1 MPPIFD
7 LHAHPSFKPFNDK
20 DPKGNIPDKDIWVKR
35 TPEDD
40 EKVTFVDGL
49 VKAGVE
55 IGSVFESQIHLDA
68 VVEGQVGSL
77 CLALY
82 PLERGFIQRGKRQA
96 NSGPLGNDLMNFDK
110 LLAYITGFDVSQID
124 KLQSNS
130 ISYFKQLKGEYQY
143 LLDNRNIT
151 SQTQKQ
157 KGTNIPYSYQ
167 LVKNHAAIKDIID
180 NDRPI
185 VPIVLSIEGGHAFAE
200 DIFDEK
206 GRFLDSVRAEKYPN
220 RKRYRGKFEQYSKT
234 LLDNILEVKKW
245 EYPPF
250 FVTLSHHFYN
260 HLAGHSQTF
269 TGIITF
275 LGWMLNQTGS
285 INALNE
291 EGILEET
298 SYFDLGIRDLGKE
311 AIKRLLL
318 RDGTHRSIL
327 IDIKHMSPKARFEYY
342 DMLTNGIFKGAKIPI
357 IFSHG
362 AVNGRA
368 MLSEFQKDEPVART
382 STFNIADINLFDDE
396 INTIIESDGIIGIM
410 IDERR
415 IVGKILPEDVP
426 LTRKKH
432 KKLKKEK
439 RELEEKLEISP
450 SDEKLKRELK
460 KVNDSLKAVCI
471 STIFNQI
478 FHIIEIYDGINQ
490 EKAWDHICLGTDYE
504 GLINPVDLYDT
515 AEKFKTMEEDFINH
529 WNERRKNTD
538 TSNLQIQR
546 YKDFVFDKEPKDF
559 IRKFLWENAMEFLR
573 KYFNDSYL
581 IDGII
586 PTPTAP
592 PIDPLIT

>member
-7 LHAHPSFKPFNDK
+7 LHAHPSFKPFHDK
-20 DPKGNIPDKDIWVKR
+20 DSEGNIPDKDIWTKR
-35 TPEDD
+35 EPDDD
-40 EKVTFVDGL
+40 EKVAFVDGL

-68 VVEGQVGSL
+68 VVDGQIGSL

-82 PLERGFIQRGKRQA
+82 PLERGFIQRGRRQA
-96 NSGPLGNDLMNFDK
+96 NSGPLGNDFMNFDK
-110 LLAYITGFDVSQID
+110 LLAYITGFDVSEID
-124 KLQSNS
+124 KLQSNN
-130 ISYFKQLKGEYQY
+130 ISYFKQLKDEYQY

-151 SQTQKQ
+151 SKVHKQ
-157 KGTNIPYSYQ
+157 KETNVPYSYQ
-167 LVKNHAAIKDIID
+167 LVKNHAEIKNIID
-180 NDRPI
+180 NELPI

-200 DIFDEK
+200 DVFDEK
-206 GRFLDSVRAEKYPN
+206 GRFVDMVRAEKYPN
-220 RKRYRGKFEQYSKT
+220 RKRYQGKFEQYSKV

-269 TGIITF
+269 TGIITL

-285 INALNE
+285 INALNK

-298 SYFDLGIRDLGKE
+298 SYFDLGIRALGKE

-318 RDGTHRSIL
+318 RNGTHRSIL
-327 IDIKHMSPKARFEYY
+327 IDVKHMSPKARLEYY
-342 DMLTNGIFKGAKIPI
+342 NMLNEGIYKGVKIPI
-357 IFSHG
+357 IYSHG

-368 MLSEFQKDEPVART
+368 KLSEYKSDNAVARK

-396 INTIIESDGIIGIM
+396 INIIIESDGLIGVM

-415 IVGKILPEDVP
+415 IVGKKLPEDVNISRREFNRWK
-426 LTRKKH
+426 RKGENKD
-432 KKLKKEK
+432 
-439 RELEEKLEISP
+439 I
-450 SDEKLKRELK
+450 
-460 KVNDSLKAVCI
+460 VTQTCI

-478 FHIIEIYDGINQ
+478 FHIIEAYAGLNQ
-490 EKAWDHICLGTDYE
+490 EKAWNHICLGTDYE

-529 WNERRKNTD
+529 WNDRIESMDVN
-538 TSNLQIQR
+538 NPQIQR
-546 YKDFVFDKEPKDF
+546 YKNFVFGREPKDF
-559 IRKFLWENAMEFLR
+559 IRKFLWKNAMDFLR

-581 IDGII
+581 IDGIV
-586 PTPTAP
+586 PEPATP
-592 PIDPLIT
+592 PIEPWIT